1 VSVPFVTALNQRDRL
16 WPVVLA
22 SIALHVAVFS
32 VALKVSSRPELV
44 LEQTPITAKL
54 VRLGEKKPEQLLPQK
69 EPPPP
74 PPEPAPQSPPVV
86 TEAPPPTDTPPT
98 PTAPTPVPAVARPPP
113 ARPSARSPANGAGTS
128 ITDILARNAQAVKR
142 QQFGDPSGDP
152 EGNADEA
159 SAGERYDGLLTKA
172 LLASWHLPP
181 TISEKELLHLHAIP
195 RVWILPDGTVT
206 RWEIVASSGNGQ
218 FDAAMERALQD
229 LRAAR
234 APPPPPEL
242 RDELRTQGRK
252 LWFKP

>member
-1 VSVPFVTALNQRDRL
+1 MISDSYRDPL
-16 WPVVLA
+16 DIEA
-22 SIALHVAVFS
+22 DAAVDDFHQANS
-32 VALKVSSRPELV
+32 PESFDAPQEIKSTNLT
-44 LEQTPITAKL
+44 EAEMMARIS
-54 VRLGEKKPEQLLPQK
+54 EQLG
-69 EPPPP
+69 
-74 PPEPAPQSPPVV
+74 VRN
-86 TEAPPPTDTPPT
+86 TP
-98 PTAPTPVPAVARPPP
+98 R
-113 ARPSARSPANGAGTS
+113 GTS